1 MSLPPHSR
9 DIGEYGSVLWRR
21 RLVVTVCLLAGVGG
35 GAAALA
41 VTPARYTAVA
51 QVQVLPTGVQ
61 EQLNTQ
67 SARQREPLNLDTE
80 SQIARSAVVSAL
92 AARTLKYQDSE
103 ELREHVMVDV
113 PPNSAIL
120 SFSYAAYDPEAAA
133 AGAQAYAEAY
143 LHNRARAA
151 EDALAAQ
158 LKLISAR
165 LRQVEDDLDE
175 AAGTTQPAAR
185 TGQTAGQTTGQTAR
199 TAGQTAR
206 TAGQADPVARLG
218 AARRQAVLARQVSD
232 LTLRYD
238 ALRTVA
244 VTPGTVISPARPPI
258 RPSSPSP
265 PLFLGSGLFL
275 GILAGAGAAFAR
287 DRTDTRLRTCADV
300 ERMCG
305 LPLLAELPVRPGPE
319 FLGEMAAAV
328 ATSLGGGPHRLLVE
342 GVGDGTGPRRGGDG
356 ARTRRVGAG
365 SGARRAGADDA
376 ARQIARG
383 LGGTLARLVPATVV
397 TARAAHPDAV
407 LLLVGLRRTTSTEVA
422 RAVRQLGRQGARV
435 VGVVTVPRGFTGS
448 QGFTPPVTP
457 PVSEPVTEPTRWSA

>member
-51 QVQVLPTGVQ
+51 QVQVLPTGIQ
-61 EQLNTQ
+61 EQLNTP
-67 SARQREPLNLDTE
+67 STRQREPLNLDTE

-120 SFSYAAYDPEAAA
+120 SISYTAYDPGAAA

-175 AAGTTQPAAR
+175 AAGTTPAAA
-185 TGQTAGQTTGQTAR
+185 QAGRTTGQMT
-199 TAGQTAR
+199 GQAAR
-206 TAGQADPVARLG
+206 TAGQADPAARLG

-275 GILAGAGAAFAR
+275 GILVGAGAAFAR

-356 ARTRRVGAG
+356 TRTRRVGAG
-365 SGARRAGADDA
+365 SGTRRAGADDA
-376 ARQIARG
+376 ARQVARG

-448 QGFTPPVTP
+448 QGFTAPVTP

>member
-21 RLVVTVCLLAGVGG
+21 RLVVAACLLAGVGG

-41 VTPARYTAVA
+41 VAPARYTAVA
-51 QVQVLPTGVQ
+51 QVQVLPTGIQ
-61 EQLNTQ
+61 DQLNTP
-67 SARQREPLNLDTE
+67 STRQREPLNLDTE
-80 SQIARSAVVSAL
+80 SQIARSAVVSAV
-92 AARTLKYQDSE
+92 AARTLKYQDAE

-120 SFSYAAYDPEAAA
+120 SISYTAYDPMAAA

-165 LRQVEDDLDE
+165 LRQVEDDLDG
-175 AAGTTQPAAR
+175 AAGTTQAAAQ
-185 TGQTAGQTTGQTAR
+185 TGQTAGRTAR
-199 TAGQTAR
+199 TAGQ
-206 TAGQADPVARLG
+206 GDPAARLG

-232 LTLRYD
+232 LTLRHD

-265 PLFLGSGLFL
+265 SLFLGSGLFL

-305 LPLLAELPVRPGPE
+305 LPLLAELPARPGPE

-342 GVGDGTGPRRGGDG
+342 GVGADTAGSRRGGDG
-356 ARTRRVGAG
+356 TRTRRVGADG
-365 SGARRAGADDA
+365 GARRAGADGV

-383 LGGTLARLVPATVV
+383 LGGTLAHLVPVTVV
-397 TARAAHPDAV
+397 TGRAAHPDSA
-407 LLLVGLRRTTSTEVA
+407 LLLVGLRRTTSTEVLQ
-422 RAVRQLGRQGARV
+422 AVRQLRRQGARV
-435 VGVVTVPRGFTGS
+435 LGVVTMPRGFTAPAPAPTTG
-448 QGFTPPVTP
+448 PI
-457 PVSEPVTEPTRWSA
+457 TEPTRWSA

>member
-21 RLVVTVCLLAGVGG
+21 RLVVTACLLAGVGG

-41 VTPARYTAVA
+41 ATPARYTAVA

-61 EQLNTQ
+61 EQLNTP
-67 SARQREPLNLDTE
+67 STRQREPLNLDTE
-80 SQIARSAVVSAL
+80 SQVARSAVVSAL
-92 AARTLKYQDSE
+92 AARTLKYQDPE

-120 SFSYAAYDPEAAA
+120 SISYTAYDPGAAA

-143 LHNRARAA
+143 LRNRARSA

-175 AAGTTQPAAR
+175 AAGTTQAAAQ
-185 TGQTAGQTTGQTAR
+185 TGQTTRTT
-199 TAGQTAR
+199 
-206 TAGQADPVARLG
+206 GQADPTARLG

-244 VTPGTVISPARPPI
+244 VTPGTVISPARPPA
-258 RPSSPSP
+258 RAGSPSP
-265 PLFLGSGLFL
+265 PLYLGSGLFL

-287 DRTDTRLRTCADV
+287 DHTDRRLRTCADV

-305 LPLLAELPVRPGPE
+305 LPLLAELPVRPDPE
-319 FLGEMAAAV
+319 ILGEMAATV

-342 GVGDGTGPRRGGDG
+342 GVGTDTGPRRDGGR
-356 ARTRRVGAG
+356 ARRAG
-365 SGARRAGADDA
+365 TDSGARRAGADGA
-376 ARQIARG
+376 ARQLARG
-383 LGGTLARLVPATVV
+383 LGAALAHLVPVAVV
-397 TARAAHPDAV
+397 TGRAAHPDAA
-407 LLLVGLRRTTSTEVA
+407 LLLVGLRRTTSTEVT
-422 RAVRQLGRQGARV
+422 RVVRQLGRQGARV
-435 VGVVTVPRGFTGS
+435 LGVVTVP
-448 QGFTPPVTP
+448 QGFTPPVP
-457 PVSEPVTEPTRWSA
+457 EPVTEPTRWSA

>member
-9 DIGEYGSVLWRR
+9 DIGEYGSVLRRR
-21 RLVVTVCLLAGVGG
+21 RLVVTACLLAGVGG

-41 VTPARYTAVA
+41 ATPARYTAVA

-61 EQLNTQ
+61 EQLNTP
-67 SARQREPLNLDTE
+67 STRQREPLNLDTE
-80 SQIARSAVVSAL
+80 SQVARSAVVSAL
-92 AARTLKYQDSE
+92 AARTLKYQDPE

-113 PPNSAIL
+113 PPNSAVL
-120 SFSYAAYDPEAAA
+120 SISYTAYDAGAAA

-143 LHNRARAA
+143 LRNRARSA

-175 AAGTTQPAAR
+175 AAGATQAAA
-185 TGQTAGQTTGQTAR
+185 QT
-199 TAGQTAR
+199 GQTAR
-206 TAGQADPVARLG
+206 TAGQADPTARLG

-244 VTPGTVISPARPPI
+244 VTPGTVISPARPPA
-258 RPSSPSP
+258 RPGSPSP
-265 PLFLGSGLFL
+265 PLYLGSGLFL

-287 DRTDTRLRTCADV
+287 DHTDRRLRTCADV

-305 LPLLAELPVRPGPE
+305 LPLLAELPVRPDPE
-319 FLGEMAAAV
+319 ILGEMAATV

-342 GVGDGTGPRRGGDG
+342 GVGTDTGPRRSGDG
-356 ARTRRVGAG
+356 GRARRAGAD
-365 SGARRAGADDA
+365 SGARRAGADGA
-376 ARQIARG
+376 ARQLARG
-383 LGGTLARLVPATVV
+383 LGAALAHLVPVTVV
-397 TARAAHPDAV
+397 TGRAAHPDAA
-407 LLLVGLRRTTSTEVA
+407 LLLVGLRRTTSTEVT

-435 VGVVTVPRGFTGS
+435 LGVVTVP
-448 QGFTPPVTP
+448 QGFTPPVP
-457 PVSEPVTEPTRWSA
+457 EPVTEPTRWSA